1 MAVAPDGG
9 DLYGA
14 AVDDV
19 VGTDDRRGGIG
30 DEEADERG
38 DLVGPGGAAQRPE
51 GVHERFQGSG
61 SVGTAGLSD
70 AAVDEAIGRWSE

>member
-9 DLYGA
+9 DLYGGDGA
-14 AVDDV
+14 AVDVV

-38 DLVGPGGAAQRPE
+38 DLVGPGGAA
-51 GVHERFQGSG
+51 ERDVPRESMSDFRAAAR
-61 SVGTAGLSD
+61 SVPPA
-70 AAVDEAIGRWSE
+70 